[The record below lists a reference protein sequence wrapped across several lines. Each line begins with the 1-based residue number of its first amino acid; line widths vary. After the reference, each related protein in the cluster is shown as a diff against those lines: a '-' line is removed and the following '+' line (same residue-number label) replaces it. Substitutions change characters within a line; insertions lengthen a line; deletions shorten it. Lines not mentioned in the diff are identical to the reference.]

1 MDSPKLPAMVQSRLI
16 RGITTTMT
24 ELSGHPGFAPPRAE
38 QTLSRRRAI
47 ALELIATG
55 ALTASLIIAATAVS
69 MGDRSLVRANVI
81 AERPSMQM
89 PPLRR

>member
-1 MDSPKLPAMVQSRLI
+1 
-16 RGITTTMT
+16 MT
-24 ELSGHPGFAPPRAE
+24 ELSGNPGFAPPRAK

-69 MGDRSLVRANVI
+69 TGDRSLVRANGI
-81 AERPSMQM
+81 TERASMQM
-89 PPLRR
+89 PPPRQ